1 MVFNMDSEI
10 PQGSEDNILILK
22 GRFKSVSMNLY
33 GLFLIIFNNAKQF
46 DTYHIIVSSYSD
58 MYEYEPHTSWE
69 KYEEYI
75 VDKKWKGSFNNSMTL
90 SLMEGLNS
98 LTEDSNTSMLLFDH
112 AYNYNYDQIDIIL
125 YDVINRVIHDK
136 NLVMETIIQEVSS
149 NEFRKVKEDRS
160 KPQEADEEKEVE
172 TEKQNIILKVKP
184 IVAPVKGKP
193 IYELKIG
200 DRIMVRIVPSTP
212 KENYYI
218 DLYNLKEEGAIRPV
232 PASVVDIKSTTGKN
246 NPIEIL
252 VEIVPGVYGQS
263 IEDEKQ
269 VKLRIFDP
277 ATDSPLTGVNKKNT
291 NSQSAIE
298 EKAVPQQK
306 STFVMTM
313 FFLIILALFF
323 LLAYI
328 SL

>member
-1 MVFNMDSEI
+1 MGSEI

-33 GLFLIIFNNAKQF
+33 GLFLIIFNNTKQF

-58 MYEYEPHTSWE
+58 MYEYEPHISWE

-90 SLMEGLNS
+90 SLMEGLNN
-98 LTEDSNTSMLLFDH
+98 LTQDSNASQLLFDH
-112 AYNYNYDQIDIIL
+112 TYNYNYDQIDVIL
-125 YDVINRVIHDK
+125 YDVINRIIHDK
-136 NLVMETIIQEVSS
+136 NLIMETIIQEVSS
-149 NEFRKVKEDRS
+149 NDFRKVKEDRS
-160 KPQEADEEKEVE
+160 KPQEADEEKQIE
-172 TEKQNIILKVKP
+172 TGKQHIILKVKP

-200 DRIMVRIVPSTP
+200 DRIMVRIVPSST

-218 DLYNLKEEGAIRPV
+218 DLYNLKEEKGIRPI
-232 PASVVDIKSTTGKN
+232 PASVVDIKSTAGKN

-252 VEIVPGVYGQS
+252 VEIIPGVYGQF

-269 VKLRIFDP
+269 VKLRVFDP
-277 ATDSPLTGVNKKNT
+277 ATDFLLTGGNQKNI
-291 NSQSAIE
+291 NSQSSID
-298 EKAVPQQK
+298 EKTSSSEK

-313 FFLIILALFF
+313 LFLIILALFF
-323 LLAYI
+323 FLAYI

>member
-1 MVFNMDSEI
+1 MVLNMGSEI

-33 GLFLIIFNNAKQF
+33 GLFLIIFNNTKQF

-58 MYEYEPHTSWE
+58 MYEYEPHISWE

-90 SLMEGLNS
+90 SLMEGLNN
-98 LTEDSNTSMLLFDH
+98 LTQDSNASQLLFDH
-112 AYNYNYDQIDIIL
+112 TYNYNYDQIDVIL
-125 YDVINRVIHDK
+125 YDVINRIIHDK
-136 NLVMETIIQEVSS
+136 NLIMETIIQEVSS
-149 NEFRKVKEDRS
+149 NDFRKVKEDRS
-160 KPQEADEEKEVE
+160 KPQEADEEKQIE
-172 TEKQNIILKVKP
+172 TGKQHIILKVKP

-200 DRIMVRIVPSTP
+200 DRIMVRIVPSTT

-218 DLYNLKEEGAIRPV
+218 DLYNLKEEKGIRPI
-232 PASVVDIKSTTGKN
+232 PASVVDIKSTAGKN

-252 VEIVPGVYGQS
+252 VEIIPGVYGQF

-269 VKLRIFDP
+269 VKLRVFDP
-277 ATDSPLTGVNKKNT
+277 ATDFLLTGGNQKNI
-291 NSQSAIE
+291 NSQSSID
-298 EKAVPQQK
+298 EKTSSSEK

-313 FFLIILALFF
+313 LFLIILALFF
-323 LLAYI
+323 FLAYI

>member
-1 MVFNMDSEI
+1 MGSEI

-33 GLFLIIFNNAKQF
+33 GLFLIIFNNTKQF

-58 MYEYEPHTSWE
+58 MYEYEPHISWE

-90 SLMEGLNS
+90 SLMEGLNN
-98 LTEDSNTSMLLFDH
+98 LTQDSNARQLLFDH
-112 AYNYNYDQIDIIL
+112 TYNYNYDQIDVIL
-125 YDVINRVIHDK
+125 YDVINRIIHDK
-136 NLVMETIIQEVSS
+136 NLIMETIIQEVSS
-149 NEFRKVKEDRS
+149 NDFRKVKEDRS
-160 KPQEADEEKEVE
+160 KPQEADEEKQIE
-172 TEKQNIILKVKP
+172 TGKQHIILKVKP

-200 DRIMVRIVPSTP
+200 DRIMVRIVPSTT

-218 DLYNLKEEGAIRPV
+218 DLYNLKEEKGIRPI
-232 PASVVDIKSTTGKN
+232 PASVVDIKSTAGKN

-252 VEIVPGVYGQS
+252 VEIIPGVYGQF

-269 VKLRIFDP
+269 VKLRVFDP
-277 ATDSPLTGVNKKNT
+277 ATDFLLTGGNQKNI
-291 NSQSAIE
+291 NSQSSID
-298 EKAVPQQK
+298 EKTSSSEK

-313 FFLIILALFF
+313 LFLIILALFF
-323 LLAYI
+323 FLAYI

>member
-1 MVFNMDSEI
+1 MGSEI

-33 GLFLIIFNNAKQF
+33 GLFLIIFNNTKQF

-58 MYEYEPHTSWE
+58 MYEYEPHISWE

-90 SLMEGLNS
+90 SLMEGLNN
-98 LTEDSNTSMLLFDH
+98 LTQDSNASQLLFDH
-112 AYNYNYDQIDIIL
+112 TYNYNYDQIDVIL
-125 YDVINRVIHDK
+125 YDVINRIIHDK
-136 NLVMETIIQEVSS
+136 NLIMETIIQEVSS
-149 NEFRKVKEDRS
+149 NDFRKVKEDRS
-160 KPQEADEEKEVE
+160 KPQEADEEKQIE
-172 TEKQNIILKVKP
+172 TGKQHIILKVKP

-200 DRIMVRIVPSTP
+200 DRIMVRIVPSTT

-218 DLYNLKEEGAIRPV
+218 DLYNLKEEKGIRPI
-232 PASVVDIKSTTGKN
+232 PASVVDIKSTAGKN

-252 VEIVPGVYGQS
+252 VEIIPGVYGQF

-269 VKLRIFDP
+269 VKLRVFDP
-277 ATDSPLTGVNKKNT
+277 ATDFLLTGGNQKNI
-291 NSQSAIE
+291 NSQSSID
-298 EKAVPQQK
+298 EKTSSSEK

-313 FFLIILALFF
+313 LFLIILALFF
-323 LLAYI
+323 FLAYI

>member
-10 PQGSEDNILILK
+10 PQGSEDNILIVK
-22 GRFKSVSMNLY
+22 GRFKSVTMNLY
-33 GLFLIIFNNAKQF
+33 GLLLIIFNNTKQL

-58 MYEYEPHTSWE
+58 MFDYEPHISWE

-75 VDKKWKGSFNNSMTL
+75 VDRKWKGNFNNSMTL
-90 SLMEGLNS
+90 SLMEGLNN
-98 LTEDSNTSMLLFDH
+98 LTEDNNTSRLLFDH
-112 AYNYNYDQIDIIL
+112 AYNYDYDQMDIIL
-125 YDVINRVIHDK
+125 YDLINRIIHDK
-136 NLVMETIIQEVSS
+136 NLIMETIIQEVSTS
-149 NEFRKVKEDRS
+149 EFRKVKEDRS
-160 KPQEADEEKEVE
+160 KPQEDDDEKPAG
-172 TEKQNIILKVKP
+172 TEKLNIILKVKP

-200 DRIMVRIVPSTP
+200 DRIMIKIVPSTP

-218 DLYNLKEEGAIRPV
+218 DLYNLKEEKGIRPV
-232 PASVVDIKSTTGKN
+232 PASVVDIKSIAGKN

-252 VEIVPGVYGQS
+252 VEIIPGVYGQF

-269 VKLRIFDP
+269 VRLRIFDP
-277 ATDSPLTGVNKKNT
+277 ATDSLLTGVNQKSTNT
-291 NSQSAIE
+291 QSSIE
-298 EKAVPQQK
+298 DKAAPHQK
-306 STFVMTM
+306 STFVMAM
-313 FFLIILALFF
+313 LFLIILALFF